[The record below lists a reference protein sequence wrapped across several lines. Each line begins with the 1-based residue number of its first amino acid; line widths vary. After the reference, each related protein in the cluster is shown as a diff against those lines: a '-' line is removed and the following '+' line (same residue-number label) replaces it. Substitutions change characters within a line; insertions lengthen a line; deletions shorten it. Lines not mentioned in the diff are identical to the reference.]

1 MSMRRQIYV
10 ILSPSTNLGQALR
23 KDHFVILSATKDLE
37 ILRHFAPQNDMQES
51 GFQMDTR

>member
-10 ILSPSTNLGQALR
+10 ILSPSADLGQAPR
-23 KDHFVILSATKDLE
+23 KDDVVILRAAKDLE

-51 GFQMDTR
+51 GFRMDTR